1 MNHIEVLSITAI
13 IIFTAMQNIL
23 KKGYLKSGGN
33 GVFVFSAMTVMTACL
48 FFLCMSIGN
57 ASFSPKVIPYVIG
70 FAGGY
75 TAATVFNFLALRA
88 GPLSL
93 TSLFSSYSLLIPT
106 AYGLIFDGDEIG
118 IYLVIGFILL
128 AVSLFL
134 INSKGRAKE
143 GRVTLKWLLFAL
155 LALVGNGACSTVQSA
170 QSRTFEG
177 RYDSLFMVIS
187 LAVVSLFLIGMTIVK
202 ERKLILPSLKGGI
215 ILMVAAGV
223 SNGVVNLLVMLCSK
237 TIDKSLLFPL
247 ISAGGIV
254 VTWLVSAFI
263 YKEKLSLKQNLGML
277 LGVASIV
284 FLNL

>member
-1 MNHIEVLSITAI
+1 MNPIEILSISAI

-23 KKGYLKSGGN
+23 KKGYLKNGGK
-33 GVFVFSAMTVMTACL
+33 GVFTFSALTVITACI

-57 ASFSPKVIPYVIG
+57 ASFSPEVIPYVIG

-75 TAATVFNFLALRA
+75 TAATVFNFLALGA

-93 TSLFSSYSLLIPT
+93 TSLFLSYSLLIPT

-118 IYLVIGFILL
+118 IFLIIGLLLL

-134 INSKGRAKE
+134 INGGGKE
-143 GRVTLKWLLFAL
+143 GEGKVTLKWFILAL
-155 LALVGNGACSTVQSA
+155 LALIGNGVCATFQSVQSK
-170 QSRTFEG
+170 TFEG
-177 RYDSLFMVIS
+177 RYDSIFMV
-187 LAVVSLFLIGMTIVK
+187 LALTIVAVFLISMTLIK
-202 ERKLILPSLKGGI
+202 ERELILPSLKSGV
-215 ILMVAAGV
+215 ILMVFAGI
-223 SNGVVNLLVMLCSK
+223 SNGIVNMLVMVCSK
-237 TIDKSLLFPL
+237 SIDKSLLFPL

-254 VTWLVSAFI
+254 VAWIVSMFF
-263 YKEKLSLKQNLGML
+263 YKEKLSLKQNIGMI